1 MAPPPPSSAAS
12 TSVQVALRIRPTT
25 SQDLT
30 SIPSRF
36 QRNAITAVSNTTVSV
51 DVTPSPGPGAPPAPA
66 ASANN
71 AKKQMFTFDQVHP
84 PTSTQYEMFV
94 STAQPLI
101 SRFVEGF
108 NCTILAY
115 GQTSSGKTFTMTGIE
130 LDADPSDPTNGMGI
144 IPRAVSNIFARC
156 REMKEERGATWN
168 YSIKGSYIE
177 IYNEDLIDL
186 LADAAG
192 KRDVQIREDKQGHI
206 IWEGLREVNVKSANE
221 VMNLIRQGTSIRRT
235 NETDM
240 NAQSSRSHAIFSLTL
255 IQKKFTGSG
264 PPPRS
269 SSPLP
274 PNGRSPSRIGRPGS
288 VIGPAGSSSRVSS
301 PTFGRPATPSFQSAI
316 ARGGRP
322 ASSLGLLSPDMG
334 RNGASKDTGDAS
346 GGEWVTVVS
355 KFHFVD
361 LAGSERL
368 KRTAAAGE
376 RIKEGISINS
386 GLLALGNVISALG
399 DPARAKSHTASYI
412 PYRDSKLTRLLQDS
426 LGGNAHTLMIACVS
440 PAEWN
445 ANETVNTLK
454 YANRARNIKN
464 RAVVNEKEEG
474 WDDVE
479 WLQGMVTRLRKE
491 VKAIKEGG
499 GATASSAAGSSDA
512 DVAPKRVLAQMS
524 ELQNNYEDLREK
536 YVERTQELTRLRN
549 ELAEKQR
556 SSGGRLGGTAKYE
569 EIVGPVIEE
578 YEKTISAMEAELK
591 LNRAAL
597 RHTNDLYEEK
607 ENEFTTLL
615 ERHSTTEMYV
625 EELKARVVKLAEREA
640 STEAYVHDLEEKVR
654 QYDESQ
660 MSSSGSI
667 SDLKRELTRYKDT
680 ESHSSEYI
688 ADLEQ
693 RLAKADESVLA
704 LRGTVEELE
713 HECEKR
719 RKQAESLEARLEALK
734 LDGESWRSDLEM
746 REAKVK
752 ALELKMQE
760 WEAKRLA
767 ASEERERLGELAN
780 EVAKAKQE
788 FEQSPTK
795 TNGASTGAHSEVSSI
810 HENDG
815 SPESQLVALQQTH
828 TATLADL
835 STVTS
840 KYRDA
845 LREIAD
851 LAAQLQEA
859 KVTAPV
865 PPAEP
870 MERSGELSPKRRM
883 HRGMSKDGQE
893 ASLNGTGRRL
903 FYRNAASAESL
914 HSRSLSQSVSLSQ
927 ELSSARSRKASTS
940 SHGTSSSI
948 SQSPGHSRPN
958 LSISLPSV
966 TVSPTERSVTSLEE
980 EIMRLQDV
988 LKEREAEISVL
999 ESSLK
1004 EKAEPNGHPS
1014 SLAAELERSPTM
1026 SHHDDYVHLSPKTI
1040 NHFSEIRKSLD
1051 LHHVNQYTVS
1061 DVDESLVRLNELMIS
1076 MAQKES
1082 SHKEV
1087 VDDLSTQLAQVRKQH
1102 EDLQVLSRDQTLNMS
1117 MELEALRKKHAED
1130 LANHAQD
1137 LEKLEDFQVREES
1150 LTKSLE
1156 ESRQRETELQST
1168 LDDLKKRE
1176 ADLLASL
1183 QQAEELHASEIQQL
1197 KSVHEDAI
1205 RVKEVELEALVAQLK
1220 QEHEASIGPLHAQV
1234 ADSSA
1239 ALESAQ
1245 REHEEAFGK
1254 LKADHETELRARLDE
1269 ANALLENARTEHEAA
1284 VTKTSSDHQ
1293 AALEALKAEHATA
1306 LSSLESGHREELQLR
1321 VREAADALEKAQTEH
1336 VEALTRAAI
1345 EHQTVLKSLEE
1356 MHAAN
1361 LSHTEDEYY
1370 NGLTKLRSDHALV
1383 LEKQTAEA
1391 ATALERLKDEHVREL
1406 RMAEIARE
1414 GSLSESQSSRDV
1426 ALQELQEAHASAAKN
1441 KEQQF
1446 ADDLQKLKDEH
1457 AEALT
1462 TKLDQHRESLQR
1474 LKADHATVLSKKE
1487 TEFGDQLERQEAE
1500 HSRAISDKD
1509 KAHQSAL
1516 EALTAEH
1523 SAALAKLQEE
1533 SAKQIALLTAALE
1546 ASKADRTASEASLRT
1561 ELESTVTALKEQH
1574 AATLAETERAHAEEL
1589 QRLVESHT
1597 SALSSSESGLE
1608 EQRSSLVKEHTEEL
1622 TRLKAEHQ
1630 SALAELQAALVA
1642 TEEQHRSELDES
1654 RSQTEQLLASE
1665 KEQLKV
1671 TLADVEK
1678 THSAE
1683 RETLLKNH
1691 NLLLEDL
1698 RKKHAEEL
1706 EALSKDHNL
1715 LLDELDSHKAASD
1728 EFARAREEM
1737 RESHVSALQEKSQII
1752 DSLHQ
1757 ELSTVHNEREA
1768 LAMDVERLRAELNS
1782 TREEQAAL
1790 IKEASKR
1797 QSLVDELEH
1806 HRAVI
1811 ADMQESM
1818 QRTRDEMDNLMAEK
1832 HRQDNLLR
1840 DLQNQ
1845 QLGSPTPG
1853 ARPPVDRSV
1862 SYTRAAGMSP
1872 GKLPPPTPPPTVP
1885 IPPAPRGM
1893 HEQNGS
1899 SSTTMSSRSVS
1910 VDSESP
1916 STPAT
1921 SIAHSL
1927 ANGLPPSPL
1936 SASVGPDPKVAA
1948 QLQQQAKHLEEQEAM
1963 IKTLNKQLTHC
1974 ESDLQ
1979 AHMDIVATLEA
1990 SLGDSEK
1997 NLRKARMQA
2006 TELARERDNLN
2017 VQIVNLRQ
2025 ELNDAKAEV
2034 VNVRRSIV
2042 EEKQSLESRLDEER
2056 RAKERARAQLDSRME
2071 ELQRRKSKFAC
2082 L

>member
-1 MAPPPPSSAAS
+1 MAPPQPSNAAS

-36 QRNAITAVSNTTVSV
+36 QRNVISAVSNTTVSV
-51 DVTPSPGPGAPPAPA
+51 DATPSPGPGAPAAPA
-66 ASANN
+66 SSANN

-84 PTSTQYEMFV
+84 PVTTQYEMFV

-115 GQTSSGKTFTMTGIE
+115 GQTSSGKTFTMTGID
-130 LDADPSDPTNGMGI
+130 LDADPSDPNNGMGI
-144 IPRAVSNIFARC
+144 IPRAVSTIFARC
-156 REMKEERGATWN
+156 RDVKEERGAAWN
-168 YSIKGSYIE
+168 YSIRGSYIE

-186 LADAAG
+186 LADTGG

-206 IWEGLREVNVKSANE
+206 IWEGLREVNVKSAHE
-221 VMNLIRQGTSIRRT
+221 VMGLIRQGASIRRT

-255 IQKKFTGSG
+255 TQKK
-264 PPPRS
+264 
-269 SSPLP
+269 
-274 PNGRSPSRIGRPGS
+274 SPSRLARPGS
-288 VIGPAGSSSRVSS
+288 VIGPAGGSRVSS

-316 ARGGRP
+316 ATRGGRP
-322 ASSLGLLSPDMG
+322 ASSLGFLSPDMG
-334 RNGASKDTGDAS
+334 RNGSKDNGDAS

-491 VKAIKEGG
+491 LKTIKEGG
-499 GATASSAAGSSDA
+499 GASSSVTLSSSETSE
-512 DVAPKRVLAQMS
+512 VAPKRVLAQMN

-536 YVERTQELTRLRN
+536 YVERTAELTRLRN

-556 SSGGRLGGTAKYE
+556 NSGGRLGGTAKYE

-597 RHTNDLYEEK
+597 RHTNDLYDEK
-607 ENEFTTLL
+607 ETEYNTLMD
-615 ERHSTTEMYV
+615 RHTTTELYV
-625 EELKARVVKLAEREA
+625 EELKARVAKLVEREA

-654 QYDESQ
+654 LYDESQ
-660 MSSSGSI
+660 VSSSGSI
-667 SDLKRELTRYKDT
+667 TDLKRELSRYKDT
-680 ESHSSEYI
+680 ETHSSAYI
-688 ADLEQ
+688 AELEA
-693 RLAKADESVLA
+693 RLAKSDESVLA
-704 LRGTVEELE
+704 LRATV
-713 HECEKR
+713 
-719 RKQAESLEARLEALK
+719 ESLERECDKRRGEVEALESR
-734 LDGESWRSDLEM
+734 LDSLKRDGDSWRSDLEE
-746 REAKVK
+746 REAKVRE
-752 ALELKMQE
+752 LELKMQE

-767 ASEERERLGELAN
+767 ANEERERLGELVN

-788 FEQSPTK
+788 LEGISPSKLNGAT
-795 TNGASTGAHSEVSSI
+795 TNGANSEVSSL
-810 HENDG
+810 HESED
-815 SPESQLVALQQTH
+815 SLESQLVALQQTH

-835 STVTS
+835 SAVTA

-865 PPAEP
+865 PPAESP
-870 MERSGELSPKRRM
+870 DRTGELSPKRRM
-883 HRGMSKDGQE
+883 NRGMSKDGQE
-893 ASLNGTGRRL
+893 LVQTGTSRRL
-903 FYRNAASAESL
+903 FYRNAASSESL

-940 SHGTSSSI
+940 SHGTSSSV
-948 SQSPGHSRPN
+948 SHSPAHSRPN

-966 TVSPTERSVTSLEE
+966 AVSPTERSVASLEE

-999 ESSLK
+999 ETSLK
-1004 EKAEPNGHPS
+1004 EKNETNGAPS
-1014 SLAAELERSPTM
+1014 TLAAELNRSSPEGNGN
-1026 SHHDDYVHLSPKTI
+1026 DLVHLSPKTI
-1040 NHFSEIRKSLD
+1040 DHFTEIRKSLD
-1051 LHHVNQYTVS
+1051 LHHSNQYTVS
-1061 DVDESLVRLNELMIS
+1061 DVDESLVRLNELMRS

-1082 SHKEV
+1082 QHKEA
-1087 VDDLSTQLAQVRKQH
+1087 VDGLTSQLNQVRKQH
-1102 EDLQVLSRDQTLNMS
+1102 DELQVLSRDQALNMS
-1117 MELEALRKKHAED
+1117 MELEALRKKHEED

-1137 LEKLEDFQVREES
+1137 LKELESFQARESELS
-1150 LTKSLE
+1150 KSLAE
-1156 ESRQRETELQST
+1156 ARLRETEVQSA
-1168 LDDLKKRE
+1168 LDDLKVRE

-1183 QQAEELHASEIQQL
+1183 QEAETSHASEIQQL
-1197 KSVHEDAI
+1197 KAAHEDAL
-1205 RVKEVELEALVAQLK
+1205 RTKEAELLSLVTQLK
-1220 QEHEASIGPLHAQV
+1220 QEHEASLGQLHTQV
-1234 ADSSA
+1234 AESSA
-1239 ALESAQ
+1239 ALETAR
-1245 REHEEAFGK
+1245 REHEDAFGK
-1254 LKADHETELRARLDE
+1254 LKAEHEEELRRHLDE
-1269 ANALLENARTEHEAA
+1269 ANEVLQRAHADHESA
-1284 VTKTSSDHQ
+1284 VAKASSEHQ
-1293 AALEALKAEHATA
+1293 ASLEALKAEHA
-1306 LSSLESGHREELQLR
+1306 SSIEEQ
-1321 VREAADALEKAQTEH
+1321 
-1336 VEALTRAAI
+1336 
-1345 EHQTVLKSLEE
+1345 
-1356 MHAAN
+1356 HAAN
-1361 LSHTEDEYY
+1361 LSRTEEEYY
-1370 NGLTKLRSDHALV
+1370 EALTKLP
-1383 LEKQTAEA
+1383 EA
-1391 ATALERLKDEHVREL
+1391 TTALERLKDEHAREL

-1414 GSLSESQSSRDV
+1414 GSLSESQSSRD
-1426 ALQELQEAHASAAKN
+1426 EEHAAA
-1441 KEQQF
+1441 F
-1446 ADDLQKLKDEH
+1446 ADDLQRLKDDH
-1457 AEALT
+1457 AQALSA
-1462 TKLDQHRESLQR
+1462 KLDQHRESLQR
-1474 LKADHATVLSKKE
+1474 LKSDHTATLTQKE
-1487 TEFGDQLERQEAE
+1487 IEFSDQVERLQAE
-1500 HSRAISDKD
+1500 HSRA
-1509 KAHQSAL
+1509 HQSAF
-1516 EALTAEH
+1516 ETLTQEH
-1523 SAALAKLQEE
+1523 SKAIAKLQEE
-1533 SAKQIALLTAALE
+1533 SAREIAELTAALE
-1546 ASKADRTASEASLRT
+1546 ASGTARAASEDNLRE
-1561 ELESTVTALKEQH
+1561 ELERTVEALKEEH
-1574 AATLAETERAHAEEL
+1574 VIALAESERAHTEDVE
-1589 QRLVESHT
+1589 RLVASHR
-1597 SALSSSESGLE
+1597 SSLSSSESGLE
-1608 EQRSSLVKEHTEEL
+1608 EQRASLVKGHTEEIV
-1622 TRLKAEHQ
+1622 RLKAEHQ
-1630 SALAELQAALVA
+1630 NALAEAQAALIA
-1642 TEEQHRSELDES
+1642 AEEQHRSELEDS
-1654 RSQTEQLLASE
+1654 RSQAEQLLASE
-1665 KEQLKV
+1665 KAQFEV
-1671 TLADVEK
+1671 TLAEVEK
-1678 THSAE
+1678 THSEE

-1691 NLLLEDL
+1691 NLLLEDV

-1706 EALSKDHNL
+1706 EKLSKEHNL
-1715 LLDELDSHKAASD
+1715 LLDELDTHKAASD
-1728 EFARAREEM
+1728 EFAIAREEA
-1737 RESHVSALQEKSQII
+1737 RQAHEAALREKSQAL
-1752 DSLHQ
+1752 DSARE
-1757 ELSTVHNEREA
+1757 ELSSVHNERDA
-1768 LAMDVERLRAELNS
+1768 LASEVEKLRAELQR
-1782 TREEQAAL
+1782 TRDETSAL
-1790 IKEASKR
+1790 VKEASKR

-1806 HRAVI
+1806 HRSVI
-1811 ADMQESM
+1811 ADMQENL
-1818 QRTRDEMDNLMAEK
+1818 QRTKDEMDSLMAEK
-1832 HRQDNLLR
+1832 NRQDALLR
-1840 DLQNQ
+1840 DLQN

-1853 ARPPVDRSV
+1853 ARPPVDRGV
-1862 SYTRAAGMSP
+1862 SYTRATGMSP
-1872 GKLPPPTPPPTVP
+1872 SKLPPPTPPPTVP
-1885 IPPAPRGM
+1885 IPPAPRGI
-1893 HEQNGS
+1893 HEHAGS
-1899 SSTTMSSRSVS
+1899 SSSTAISSRSVS
-1910 VDSESP
+1910 VIDSESP

-1921 SIAHSL
+1921 SVAHSL
-1927 ANGLPPSPL
+1927 ANGLPSPH
-1936 SASVGPDPKVAA
+1936 SAGPDPKVAA
-1948 QLQQQAKHLEEQEAM
+1948 QLQQQSKQLEEQEAM

-1979 AHMDIVATLEA
+1979 AHMDMVATLEA

-2006 TELARERDNLN
+2006 TELARERDTLSG
-2017 VQIVNLRQ
+2017 QISNLRQ
-2025 ELNDAKAEV
+2025 ELSEAKAEV